1 MSYSDPLAPRTS
13 LSEEVDGLGTQ
24 LANLDLEYAPRDEIL
39 LELQKRDR
47 ALREQAEM
55 THSLRLEVYSLR
67 KEFERFREKTESADL
82 YNAKRIRDLQSRV
95 DTRPFGE

>member
-1 MSYSDPLAPRTS
+1 MSRSDLNKPR
-13 LSEEVDGLGTQ
+13 LSASQKFDELDNQ
-24 LANLDLEYAPRDEIL
+24 FANLDLEYAPRDEIL

-55 THSLRLEVYSLR
+55 TRSLRLEVYSLR

-82 YNAKRIRDLQSRV
+82 YNARRIRDLQSRV